1 MTDVTDMPEHDEEKA
16 PITHGQVTSAS
27 ASEFEQFGDTRP
39 DKGTTT
45 LATAV
50 DKTER
55 ENAAIGF
62 KKYSSARAAPP
73 EV

>member
-1 MTDVTDMPEHDEEKA
+1 MTERDEEKA
-16 PITHGQVTSAS
+16 PITHGQGTSAS
-27 ASEFEQFGDTRP
+27 ASASEQFGDTRP
-39 DKGTTT
+39 DKGTTR

-62 KKYSSARAAPP
+62 MKYSSARAAPP
-73 EV
+73 EE